1 MLGFS
6 CLIKV
11 TFSRHLRWI
20 PTIITIILV
29 ILLKLSGD
37 YCEDLAR
44 SDFFGV
50 WGLYL
55 TPVLGGLIALTILS
69 YPNYK
74 IREQIKK

>member
-11 TFSRHLRWI
+11 NFSRQMNWT
-20 PTIITIILV
+20 PTIITITFV

-37 YCEDLAR
+37 YCEDLTR
-44 SDFFGV
+44 SGFWGV

-55 TPVLGGLIALTILS
+55 TPVIGGLIVLIILL
-69 YPNYK
+69 YPNVRM
-74 IREQIKK
+74 RERINK